1 MTRVLTLTFFFSLL
15 FHAGP
20 LRAEDELE
28 KAFANPPESARALTG
43 LIPQAAVLTPPSGH
57 IGMVVGARA
66 ERGLW
71 TPLRDWL
78 CTNDKD

>member
-1 MTRVLTLTFFFSLL
+1 MPTLLAIPSSD
-15 FHAGP
+15 
-20 LRAEDELE
+20 RIV
-28 KAFANPPESARALTG
+28 PPESARALSN
-43 LIPQAAVLTPPSGH
+43 LIPDATVLTPPSGH

-78 CTNDKD
+78 CTNDKV